1 MFSTS
6 AGLKKAQAVKVKNI
20 RNIVYSMELEPP
32 LNTQLLNLNAIKCR
46 TYNSVNE
53 SLNKLCSLIDENYL

>member
-1 MFSTS
+1 M
-6 AGLKKAQAVKVKNI
+6 KNI
-20 RNIVYSMELEPP
+20 RNIVYSMELEAP
-32 LNTQLLNLNAIKCR
+32 LDSRLNLNAVKCR